1 MCCPTS
7 CHPGLSLWHSEHAY
21 KGLPQGKLLPP
32 KHEAMFSPNPR
43 GSGKVWMML
52 TCDYTLIILYY
63 VNQTWVNRKGFWWG
77 FQQGK
82 IQPMSMC
89 ILWAVD
95 EKPCPQLQN
104 GLYLRFLRCQTRHI
118 LISPSNF
125 NFHWMWSMK
134 TSFQRMVYC
143 RWEFVTEIAWS
154 KTTCYVV
161 TGLWRYLRVGKII
174 TFMKSTWN
182 D

>member
-1 MCCPTS
+1 MTITRNCNTPLLKPTDHGYHS
-7 CHPGLSLWHSEHAY
+7 NPCGVPLPVTLAPSLWHSEHAY

-52 TCDYTLIILYY
+52 TSEYTFIIIYY
-63 VNQTWVNRKGFWWG
+63 VNQTWVNREGLLWG
-77 FQQGK
+77 FQQGQ
-82 IQPMSMC
+82 IQLMSMC

-104 GLYLRFLRCQTRHI
+104 GPYLRILKGQTRHI
-118 LISPSNF
+118 LSWPSNF
-125 NFHWMWSMK
+125 SFQWMWSIK

-143 RWEFVTEIAWS
+143 GWGFATEIVWS
-154 KTTCYVV
+154 
-161 TGLWRYLRVGKII
+161 W
-174 TFMKSTWN
+174 
-182 D
+182 

>member
-7 CHPGLSLWHSEHAY
+7 CHPGPSLWNSEHAY

-52 TCDYTLIILYY
+52 TSEYTFIIIYY
-63 VNQTWVNRKGFWWG
+63 VNQTWVNREGFWWG
-77 FQQGK
+77 FQQDK
-82 IQPMSMC
+82 IQLMSMC

-104 GLYLRFLRCQTRHI
+104 VLYLRILKGQTRHI
-118 LISPSNF
+118 LIWPSNF
-125 NFHWMWSMK
+125 SFHWMWSIK

-143 RWEFVTEIAWS
+143 GWGFATETVWS
-154 KTTCYVV
+154 
-161 TGLWRYLRVGKII
+161 
-174 TFMKSTWN
+174 
-182 D
+182 